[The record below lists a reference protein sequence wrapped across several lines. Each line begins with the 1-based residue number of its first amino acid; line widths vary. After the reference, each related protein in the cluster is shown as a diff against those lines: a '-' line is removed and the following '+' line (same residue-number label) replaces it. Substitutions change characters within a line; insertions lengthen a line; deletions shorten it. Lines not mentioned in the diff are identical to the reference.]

1 MKLKERLKEYEHQA
15 EIHKGVIRILE
26 ADVKKARRE
35 GTEDLAKALMRAYG
49 AFDKGHMV
57 SAGDILED
65 IAFFSKKYT
74 EGNDDV

>member
-1 MKLKERLKEYEHQA
+1 MKLKARLKEYEKKIELQR
-15 EIHKGVIRILE
+15 GVIRILE

-35 GTEDLAKALMRAYG
+35 GAEDLAKALMRAYG

-57 SAGDILED
+57 SVGDILED

-74 EGNDDV
+74 EGK